1 MQNLQDLL
9 NAQKAEC
16 LIIKEER
23 DELKATYL
31 EEIDKLKED
40 IERKNKNIDNLR
52 TDLMQTKDERMRF
65 ETSLRNKDAELARL
79 QMQLDKVLFIL
90 KFFRI
95 LIQNFRSPLT

>member
-90 KFFRI
+90 KFYKI
-95 LIQNFRSPLT
+95 LIQNI